1 MMWEAILTE
10 EERGMLASVSAAN
23 GSSEDERWKKR
34 LSNLPEEEQVKISRK
49 YYGGSMPWKQEA
61 ENGGKNGRSGGVQRK

>member
-1 MMWEAILTE
+1 
-10 EERGMLASVSAAN
+10 MLASQSDVSAVN
-23 GSSEDERWKKR
+23 GSSANDRWKQR

-61 ENGGKNGRSGGVQRK
+61 ENGGKNGRFGSIQRK